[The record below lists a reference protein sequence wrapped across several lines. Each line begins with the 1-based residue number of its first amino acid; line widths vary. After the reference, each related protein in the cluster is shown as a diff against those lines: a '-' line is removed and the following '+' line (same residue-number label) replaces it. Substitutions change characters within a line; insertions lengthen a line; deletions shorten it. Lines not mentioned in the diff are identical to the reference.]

1 MEWSRSQTLPT
12 APSDLIIIGR
22 YVLTPDVFD
31 EIAVLKPGAIGEI
44 QLTDALR
51 AQAARAPFHGVLS
64 EVERF
69 DTGTPVGYLQAAIS
83 ITMRRPEFGAELV
96 RFVERA
102 ATRARTLTGRPDARR
117 RHVAVRRKRWL
128 GSSRTKPNSST
139 VNSRTAPLVSTVRR
153 YVRSS
158 RRS

>member
-1 MEWSRSQTLPT
+1 MSPVDPDGVVAIGGMVEKPDPAD

-31 EIAVLKPGAIGEI
+31 EIATLKPGAIGEI

-64 EVERF
+64 EIERF

-83 ITMRRPEFGAELV
+83 ITMRRPEFGDELAA
-96 RFVERA
+96 FVSGLDQA
-102 ATRARTLTGRPDARR
+102 K
-117 RHVAVRRKRWL
+117 V
-128 GSSRTKPNSST
+128 
-139 VNSRTAPLVSTVRR
+139 
-153 YVRSS
+153 
-158 RRS
+158 